1 MNMTRDI
8 IDLVLDAHSIRHYH
22 PTVEQE
28 RNAAITDLLRENAF
42 APVSGLPGP
51 YALRLGIE
59 DDRLALDVTSAT
71 TQGHETIRLAVRPLR
86 GIIKDYFAICAS
98 YYQALTALAPAQLE
112 AVDIGRRGV
121 HNEGSALLQEA
132 IAPKVRI
139 DQQTARRL
147 FTLVCVLHIRHE
159 SHVLV

>member
-1 MNMTRDI
+1 MPRDI
-8 IDLVLDAHSIRHYH
+8 IDLSLDSRSVRRYH

-28 RNAAITDLLRENAF
+28 RNAAISDLLRENVF

-59 DDRLALDVTSAT
+59 EDRLALDVTSLT
-71 TQGHETIRLAVRPLR
+71 TQACETIRLAVRPLR
-86 GIIKDYFAICAS
+86 GIIKDYFAICSS

-112 AVDIGRRGV
+112 AVDMGRRGV

-132 IAPKVRI
+132 IAAKVAI
-139 DQQTARRL
+139 DQPTARRL
-147 FTLVCVLHIRHE
+147 FTLVCVLHIRNE
-159 SHVLV
+159 AHVLA